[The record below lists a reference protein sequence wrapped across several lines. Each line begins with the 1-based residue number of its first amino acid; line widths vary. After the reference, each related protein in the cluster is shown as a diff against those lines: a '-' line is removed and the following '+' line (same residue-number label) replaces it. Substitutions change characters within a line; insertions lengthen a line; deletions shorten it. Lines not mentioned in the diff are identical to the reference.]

1 MPVEQL
7 QVAMGRDKQ
16 PRPAKP
22 SASLINAPTQQ
33 QQQPGN
39 QSKRQQQCDTK
50 QPKRKENITTS
61 SSNYWILYL

>member
-22 SASLINAPTQQ
+22 SASLINPTQQ

-50 QPKRKENITTS
+50 QTKRKENITTS